1 MVSSPAVLDDNSD
14 EGKKKK
20 RRSSTKSEFE
30 YVSFVKPTDDTL
42 DRNDSIS
49 GHYHHQVG
57 VETVIPFPRER
68 TTLHIPPRSF
78 QHQNQQPLSGIQVE
92 PMYSKAKKKKKKSDK
107 MERLGEKTSLNV
119 VKEKVVQI
127 PRYYYDPDDDGDDDS
142 GQSSPKTLAS
152 VVSRREEMINDHRR
166 DSTGGRGSYGDDDVG
181 LRNVKGRDETFHS
194 TCLRDETRNIVVSI
208 KKELKRFDSIS
219 YSVPLDERVH
229 TSNAVTF
236 HDCHADDFQQ

>member
-1 MVSSPAVLDDNSD
+1 MVSSPAVLDGDGDDD

-68 TTLHIPPRSF
+68 TSLHILR
-78 QHQNQQPLSGIQVE
+78 QNQQQPLSAIQVE
-92 PMYSKAKKKKKKSDK
+92 PIYSKAKKRKKKKSDK
-107 MERLGEKTSLNV
+107 LERLGEKTSLNV

-127 PRYYYDPDDDGDDDS
+127 PRYYYDPDDDGDHES
-142 GQSSPKTLAS
+142 GQSSPKTLGS
-152 VVSRREEMINDHRR
+152 FVSRREEMINDHRR
-166 DSTGGRGSYGDDDVG
+166 DSTGGRGSYGDDDVVG
-181 LRNVKGRDETFHS
+181 LRNVKGDETFHS
-194 TCLRDETRNIVVSI
+194 TCLRDETKNIVVSI

-219 YSVPLDERVH
+219 YSVPLNECVH
-229 TSNAVTF
+229 TSNTVTF